1 MKFSKKSPLS
11 TTLLAVLFVCFN
23 GFLQSHT
30 LIYDEKVNNLNYI
43 IIIRKLIII
52 IIFQNGTNAVDICN
66 TITFQLGKKI
76 IYDF

>member
-43 IIIRKLIII
+43 IIKLIII